1 MGVSLC
7 LACRLIMLSTLSPSL
22 RSASAVLARTVSTS
36 HVVSQQTMVAHTQE
50 GEEMVAH
57 RPAATQMNN
66 MMDIGSRRIF
76 TPEQDMFRESARK
89 FMREVLAPQ
98 QAKFEEMGEPTREA
112 WLAMGEQ
119 GLLGISTPAEVGGV
133 GGTFIDEMIACWR
146 SCCCSWWR
154 CCSCS

>member
-7 LACRLIMLSTLSPSL
+7 SACRLIMLSTWSTSL
-22 RSASAVLARTVSTS
+22 KSASTVLARTVSTS

-76 TPEQDMFRESARK
+76 TPRAGHVQGVRQ
-89 FMREVLAPQ
+89 EVH
-98 QAKFEEMGEPTREA
+98 E
-112 WLAMGEQ
+112 
-119 GLLGISTPAEVGGV
+119 GGV
-133 GGTFIDEMIACWR
+133 GTPAGQVRGDGRTHEGSLACHGGAGIAGHLNPSRGWR
-146 SCCCSWWR
+146 SWGNIHRRDDCLR
-154 CCSCS
+154 GDV

>member
-7 LACRLIMLSTLSPSL
+7 SACRLIMLSTLSTSL

-57 RPAATQMNN
+57 RPAATQMKN
-66 MMDIGSRRIF
+66 MMDIGPRRIF
-76 TPEQDMFRESARK
+76 TPE
-89 FMREVLAPQ
+89 

-119 GLLGISTPAEVGGV
+119 GLLGISTP
-133 GGTFIDEMIACWR
+133 
-146 SCCCSWWR
+146 SW
-154 CCSCS
+154 